1 MKNIADNDKPTKPI
15 KKKMFSTLLDKLEKW
30 SETNFFIPTFIT
42 GTSTVNELICFL
54 NSDVAGQE
62 CLISSKESSNLRP
75 DILFI
80 CGSINYKKLEIIKE
94 HYNNLEGNKF
104 VVTIGGMTK
113 NIMEYNTY
121 NSPGK
126 LNDFIPVDLHIYGNP
141 PSKLDIL
148 NGLRRL
154 KDLRNESN

>member
-1 MKNIADNDKPTKPI
+1 MKNISNEEKSPKII
-15 KKKMFSTLLDKLEKW
+15 KIGAFAKILNKVEKW
-30 SETNFFIPTFIT
+30 AESNFFIPTFIT
-42 GTSTVNELICFL
+42 GTSTIDELICFL
-54 NSDVAGQE
+54 NSDVEGQE
-62 CLISSKESSNLRP
+62 CLISTKESSNLPP

-80 CGSINYKKLEIIKE
+80 CGSINYKKLEIIKN
-94 HYNNLEGNKF
+94 HYYKLDGKKY

-113 NIMEYNTY
+113 NIMEYNPY

-126 LNDFIPVDLHIYGNP
+126 LEDFIPVDLHIYGNP